1 MPFVGATNA
10 SLGITADGTNATDS
24 FPSKVGLGTNGTGN
38 QLPAGV
44 TINVSTGPSMA
55 DENTIVDAVQMAL
68 NEIARRGNLTT
79 YAGALPA

>member
-1 MPFVGATNA
+1 M
-10 SLGITADGTNATDS
+10 
-24 FPSKVGLGTNGTGN
+24 NGTGN

-44 TINVSTGPSMA
+44 TINVNTGAVLS